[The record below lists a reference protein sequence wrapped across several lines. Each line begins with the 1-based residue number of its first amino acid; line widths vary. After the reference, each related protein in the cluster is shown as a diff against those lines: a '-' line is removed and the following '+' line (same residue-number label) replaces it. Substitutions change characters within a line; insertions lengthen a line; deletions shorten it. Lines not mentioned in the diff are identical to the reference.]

1 MSEKT
6 SATVAVTDDS
16 FSSDVL
22 SSSTPVLVDFWA
34 TWCGP
39 CKMVAPV
46 LEEIADEKAGALTV
60 AKIDV
65 DANPGHRARLPGGV
79 DPDDDPVQGR
89 RAGEAH
95 RRAQGQGRAAARA
108 RRRRLTASAPIP
120 PGVFR
125 IGRLRH
131 CRLACEVSRHY
142 RVAVCDKG
150 PVMSSLR
157 RGDRGVAVTEI
168 RAALAALGLLDSP
181 DEDLTT
187 GKHVAFDVFDD
198 DLDHAVR
205 AFQQHRGLLV
215 DGIVGE
221 ATYRALK
228 EASYR
233 LGARTLAHQ
242 FGAPMYGDDVATLQ
256 ARLQDLGFYT
266 GLVDGHFGL
275 QTHNGLMSYQR
286 EYGLYPDGICGPET
300 LRSLYFLGSRVTGG
314 SLHAIREEEL
324 VRRSGPRL
332 SGKRIII
339 DPGRGGDDHG
349 LIMQRPGRTDQRS
362 RHPVGLGKSA
372 RRPDD
377 GHRHGDVP
385 VPAGRSQP
393 VGRRARRDGQHRR
406 RRPDDQPALRHPARL
421 RRQRRRV
428 VPLRQLARFGVHH
441 RPQPRR
447 LHSARSGGAHRIT

>member
-1 MSEKT
+1 
-6 SATVAVTDDS
+6 
-16 FSSDVL
+16 
-22 SSSTPVLVDFWA
+22 
-34 TWCGP
+34 
-39 CKMVAPV
+39 
-46 LEEIADEKAGALTV
+46 
-60 AKIDV
+60 
-65 DANPGHRARLPGGV
+65 
-79 DPDDDPVQGR
+79 
-89 RAGEAH
+89 
-95 RRAQGQGRAAARA
+95 
-108 RRRRLTASAPIP
+108 
-120 PGVFR
+120 
-125 IGRLRH
+125 
-131 CRLACEVSRHY
+131 
-142 RVAVCDKG
+142 
-150 PVMSSLR
+150 MSSLR
-157 RGDRGVAVTEI
+157 HGDRGAPVVEI
-168 RAALAALGLLDSP
+168 RTALAALGLLGSTD
-181 DEDLTT
+181 DDLTT

-349 LIMQRPGRTDQRS
+349 PIMNGPSGPISEADILWDLGSRLEGRMTAIGMETFLS
-362 RHPVGLGKSA
+362 R
-372 RRPDD
+372 
-377 GHRHGDVP
+377 
-385 VPAGRSQP
+385 P
-393 VGRRARRDGQHRR
+393 VGRSPSDAERAATANTVGADLMISLRCAALPDSPANGVASFHFGNSHGSVSTIGRNLADFVQRELVARTGLRDCRTHGRTWDLLRLTRMPTVQIDVGYITNPHDRDLLVSAQAR
-406 RRPDDQPALRHPARL
+406 DSLAEGILAAVKRLYLLGKNDRPTGTFTFAEL
-421 RRQRRRV
+421 
-428 VPLRQLARFGVHH
+428 LAHE
-441 RPQPRR
+441 
-447 LHSARSGGAHRIT
+447 RSVEQAAGRAAQA